1 MFHGE
6 DFDGVVKV
14 AEADAVI
21 SDSETELWRFDVTE
35 PLYVTFAGGED
46 AGQSVENTQGGR
58 LFDGSEVGLGP
69 VAPND
74 LFRHR
79 LAV

>member
-1 MFHGE
+1 MFYGE
-6 DFDGVVKV
+6 DFDGVVEV
-14 AEADAVI
+14 TEADAII
-21 SDSETELWRFDVTE
+21 SDSETELWRFDITE

-58 LFDGSEVGLGP
+58 LCDSAKVGLGP

-74 LFRHR
+74 LS
-79 LAV
+79 